1 MDEKFDYQGTTFIW
15 NRDKA
20 LSTERKRG
28 IRFQQA
34 VEVFFDPF
42 VRLVDASRNDEARDG
57 AIGYSHELR
66 PLLFVVHTQVEDDAI
81 RIISVREATSA
92 DREIYDS

>member
-1 MDEKFDYQGTTFIW
+1 MDEKLEFQGKTFIW

-28 IRFQQA
+28 IRFHQA

-42 VRLVDASRNDEARDG
+42 VRLVDASRNDEMRDA
-57 AIGYSHELR
+57 AIGYSLQQR
-66 PLLFVVHTQVEDDAI
+66 PLLFVVHIQLEDDAI

-92 DREIYDS
+92 EREIYDA